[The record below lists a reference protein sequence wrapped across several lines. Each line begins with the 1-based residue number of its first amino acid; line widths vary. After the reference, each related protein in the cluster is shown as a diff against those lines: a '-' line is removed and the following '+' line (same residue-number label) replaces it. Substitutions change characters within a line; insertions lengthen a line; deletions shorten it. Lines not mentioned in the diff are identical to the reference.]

1 VGALELA
8 GISKRFV
15 LRHNPTFDLK
25 VRVLA
30 LFHPRHRERRQDV
43 WALREVD
50 VHLDRGE
57 SLGLIGPNG
66 SGKSTL
72 LRIMAGILPP
82 TAGRV
87 EVRGTVAPMLEL
99 GVGFHPELTG
109 RENVY
114 LSTSLFGR
122 GRRQTDALYDRIV
135 AFAEL
140 EGFMDSAVKTF
151 STGMAMRLGFA
162 VATHLE
168 ADILLVDEVLAVG
181 DRAFQEK
188 CLARMSELRSHGC
201 SIVVVSHDLDLVQ
214 RFCDRVCLL
223 VDGRIAA
230 DGEPS
235 AVVARYCRE
244 AVAAEPAH
252 AV

>member
-1 VGALELA
+1 MGVLELA
-8 GISKRFV
+8 GVSKRFV
-15 LRHNPTFDLK
+15 IRENPTLDFK

-30 LFHPRHRERRQDV
+30 LFHPRHRERRHEV
-43 WALREVD
+43 WALRDVD
-50 VHLDRGE
+50 VHLRRGE

-82 TAGRV
+82 TRGRV
-87 EVRGTVAPMLEL
+87 ALSGTVAPMLEL

-114 LSTSLFGR
+114 LSTSLFGL
-122 GRRQTDALYDRIV
+122 GRRQTDALYERIV

-140 EGFMDSAVKTF
+140 EGFMDAPVKTF
-151 STGMAMRLGFA
+151 SSGMAMRLGFA

-188 CLARMSELRSHGC
+188 CLARMTEVRASGRSF
-201 SIVVVSHDLDLVQ
+201 VVVSHDLDLVQ
-214 RFCDRVCLL
+214 RFCDRACLL
-223 VDGRIAA
+223 VEGRIVAE
-230 DGEPS
+230 GEP
-235 AVVARYCRE
+235 AEVVARYCRE
-244 AVAAEPAH
+244 GAWMEAAH

>member
-1 VGALELA
+1 MVGV
-8 GISKRFV
+8 SKRFV
-15 LRHNPTFDLK
+15 IRHNPTHDLK

-30 LFHPRHRERRQDV
+30 LFHPRHRERRQEI
-43 WALREVD
+43 WALRDVD
-50 VHLDRGE
+50 VHLKRGE

-82 TAGRV
+82 TSGRV
-87 EVRGTVAPMLEL
+87 AVSGTIAPMLEL

-114 LSTSLFGR
+114 LSTSLLGFGT
-122 GRRQTDALYDRIV
+122 RQTDALYDRIV

-140 EGFMDSAVKTF
+140 QDFMQAPVKTF

-168 ADILLVDEVLAVG
+168 ADVLLVDEVLAVG

-188 CLARMSELRSHGC
+188 CLARMSEVRARGG
-201 SIVVVSHDLDLVQ
+201 SIVVVSHDLHLVQ
-214 RFCDRVCLL
+214 RFCDRACLL
-223 VDGRIAA
+223 VEGRIVA
-230 DGEPS
+230 DGAPQEV
-235 AVVARYCRE
+235 AARYCRE
-244 AVAAEPAH
+244 GMTVEPAH

>member
-1 VGALELA
+1 MGVLELA

-15 LRHNPTFDLK
+15 IRENPTLDFK

-30 LFHPRHRERRQDV
+30 LFHPRHRERRHEV
-43 WALREVD
+43 WALRDVD
-50 VHLDRGE
+50 VHLGRGE
-57 SLGLIGPNG
+57 SLGLVGPNG

-72 LRIMAGILPP
+72 LRIMAGILQP
-82 TAGRV
+82 TSGRV
-87 EVRGTVAPMLEL
+87 SLAGTVAPMLEL

-114 LSTSLFGR
+114 LSTSLFGL

-140 EGFMDSAVKTF
+140 EGFMDSPVKTF

-181 DRAFQEK
+181 DRAFQQK
-188 CLARMSELRSHGC
+188 CLTRMSEVRASGR
-201 SIVVVSHDLDLVQ
+201 SIVVVAHDLDLVQ
-214 RFCDRVCLL
+214 RFCDRACLL
-223 VDGRIAA
+223 VQGRIVAEGDPA
-230 DGEPS
+230 E
-235 AVVARYCRE
+235 VVARYCLE
-244 AVAAEPAH
+244 GVPMEPAH
-252 AV
+252 AI

>member
-1 VGALELA
+1 MVGV
-8 GISKRFV
+8 SKRFV
-15 LRHNPTFDLK
+15 IRHNPTQDLK

-30 LFHPRHRERRQDV
+30 LFHPQHRERRQEV
-43 WALREVD
+43 WALRDVD
-50 VHLDRGE
+50 VHLERGE

-72 LRIMAGILPP
+72 LRIMAGILRP
-82 TAGRV
+82 TSGRV
-87 EVRGTVAPMLEL
+87 AVSGTLAPMLEL

-114 LSTSLFGR
+114 LSTSLLGI
-122 GRRQTDALYDRIV
+122 GTRQTDALYDQIV

-140 EGFMDSAVKTF
+140 QDFMQAPVKTF

-168 ADILLVDEVLAVG
+168 ADVVLVDEVLAVG

-188 CLARMSELRSHGC
+188 CLARMSEVRARGG
-201 SIVVVSHDLDLVQ
+201 SIVVVSHDLSLVQ
-214 RFCDRVCLL
+214 RFCDRACLL
-223 VDGRIAA
+223 VEGRIVAEGA
-230 DGEPS
+230 PHEV
-235 AVVARYCRE
+235 AARYCRGAAPE
-244 AVAAEPAH
+244 AVH